1 MRLTILPSAGED
13 LAAAFHFY
21 ENQQAG
27 LGDYF
32 RESLIADIEVLR
44 QLAGHHRK
52 VFGFYR
58 VLAKKFPYAIYYSMD
73 AGEICVRSV
82 LDCRRDPG
90 HIRNRLKG

>member
-1 MRLTILPSAGED
+1 
-13 LAAAFHFY
+13 
-21 ENQQAG
+21 
-27 LGDYF
+27 
-32 RESLIADIEVLR
+32 LR

-82 LDCRRDPG
+82 LDCRRDPV